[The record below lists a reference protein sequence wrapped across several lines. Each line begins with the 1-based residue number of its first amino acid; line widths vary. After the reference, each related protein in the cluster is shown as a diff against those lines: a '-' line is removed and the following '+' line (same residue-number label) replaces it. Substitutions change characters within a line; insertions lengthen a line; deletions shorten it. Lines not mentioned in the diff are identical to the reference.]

1 VVVLKLLGFVYIRK
15 MFRPKA
21 VILLFVTI
29 LVDRLFSVTA
39 FNGRLG
45 NRYSV
50 QPVRNFGL
58 LHPSFINKREIAMSI
73 FPSADSNPV
82 QLSEK
87 HSHKSLKFQQFRSN
101 VATKLGSFARYAA
114 PLLMQMS
121 VIVLFSAVHP
131 AFAKAAKKT
140 LSKAP
145 AAAVKPPLWKKILEG

>member
-1 VVVLKLLGFVYIRK
+1 

-58 LHPSFINKREIAMSI
+58 LHTSYINKREIAMST
-73 FPSADSNPV
+73 FPAPDSNPV
-82 QLSEK
+82 QLSET
-87 HSHKSLKFQQFRSN
+87 HSHKSLKFQRFRSN
-101 VATKLGSFARYAA
+101 IATKLGSFARFAA
-114 PLLMQMS
+114 PLLIQMS
-121 VIVLFSAVHP
+121 VLVLFSAVHP

-145 AAAVKPPLWKKILEG
+145 AAAAVKPPLWKKILEG